1 MNIRLSQY
9 GRASA
14 QPSPVNR
21 MMEEFATDF
30 RDGVDINLGIGYV
43 NGKTIPVTHLI
54 EAAQAVAADPRK
66 YRQAFNYGGPA
77 GFCEPGGIS
86 APIPDRPSERM
97 PG

>member
-1 MNIRLSQY
+1 MEFLMNIRLSQY
-9 GRASA
+9 GQASS

-43 NGKTIPVTHLI
+43 NGKTIPVTRLI
-54 EAAQAVAADPRK
+54 QLRRPGRL
-66 YRQAFNYGGPA
+66 
-77 GFCEPGGIS
+77 CEPGGIF
-86 APIPDRPSERM
+86 ARLPDQPRRRM